1 MAGLFGRTVIREHE
15 PLALAGPARM
25 RPACRF
31 AIRPPRDTP
40 IWKLE
45 AGVEMPVVQERP
57 LRAAGAHDQADRDTR
72 DHALQV
78 GASKRGAVSCDAI
91 CRRCRTADE
100 ARGHG
105 AHQMRISTTSN
116 FKPGDCFA
124 KPVHEADTPPS
135 DWPATTISIS
145 SIPNTPGGPGA
156 IRLADMAALNRSPSC
171 VQFPM

>member
-1 MAGLFGRTVIREHE
+1 MRSAVAAGLRNV
-15 PLALAGPARM
+15 
-25 RPACRF
+25 
-31 AIRPPRDTP
+31 
-40 IWKLE
+40 
-45 AGVEMPVVQERP
+45 
-57 LRAAGAHDQADRDTR
+57 
-72 DHALQV
+72 
-78 GASKRGAVSCDAI
+78 
-91 CRRCRTADE
+91 DE

-156 IRLADMAALNRSPSC
+156 IRLADMAALNRSPSW
-171 VQFPM
+171 VQFPMVEHRVSPPPSLPLGPNSTTPAPSPTGVLNQTEYLP